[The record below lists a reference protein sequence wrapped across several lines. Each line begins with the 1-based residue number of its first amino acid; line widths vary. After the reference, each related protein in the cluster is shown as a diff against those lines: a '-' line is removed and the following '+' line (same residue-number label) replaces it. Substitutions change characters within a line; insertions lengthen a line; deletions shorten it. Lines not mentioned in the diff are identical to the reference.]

1 MQIEMSI
8 LFSTGIALLGVY
20 ATVRKITSE
29 NKQQIELRERSLA
42 AERERQIER
51 HIDLKKTM
59 EYTLNTVQQT
69 AVKIDCMDNKFEGLD
84 RKVTVLEESSKSA
97 HKRIDTIEKKCDNRH
112 EMRVQHG

>member
-42 AERERQIER
+42 AEREKQTER
-51 HIDLKKTM
+51 HIDLKRTI
-59 EYTLNTVQQT
+59 EFTLNTVQQT
-69 AVKIDCMDNKFEGLD
+69 ALKIDSMDNKFEILD
-84 RKVTVLEESSKSA
+84 RKVVVVEESAKSA
-97 HKRIDTIEKKCDNRH
+97 HKRLDTIEQKCEKRY
-112 EMRVQHG
+112 ERV